1 MRHLLLA
8 VPVLLLPLS
17 YSHAHE
23 DHHHHEHEDAASLAA
38 HEHGAARLNA
48 ALDGKRLELE
58 LISPAMNLLGFEH
71 APASAADEAK
81 IANARSKLEQP
92 QALFGLPSAAGCAV
106 SEQHFEGELLG
117 SAHAGYK
124 RGDDHD
130 HEPKNSDKHD
140 HDHDHDHDHE
150 DGGHSDIEARYQF
163 DCSNPEALGALDLK
177 GLFESFPGTEKIQ
190 VQLIGP
196 NGQQG
201 VELTP
206 ARAQLPF

>member
-8 VPVLLLPLS
+8 VPVLLLPLT

-23 DHHHHEHEDAASLAA
+23 EHQHHEHEDASSLSA

-48 ALDGKRLELE
+48 ALEGKRLELE
-58 LISPAMNLLGFEH
+58 LNSPAMNLLGFEH

-81 IANARSKLEQP
+81 IANARAQLEQP
-92 QALFGLPSAAGCAV
+92 QALFGLPSAAGCSV
-106 SEQHFEGELLG
+106 SEQRFAGELLG
-117 SAHAGYK
+117 SAHAGYQ
-124 RGDDHD
+124 RGDGHEHEQEHKHEHD
-130 HEPKNSDKHD
+130 ADAD
-140 HDHDHDHDHE
+140 ADA
-150 DGGHSDIEARYQF
+150 GGHSDIEAHYQF
-163 DCSNPEALGALDLK
+163 DCSNPEALRALDLK

-206 ARAQLPF
+206 ARSQLPF

>member
-17 YSHAHE
+17 YSHAQE
-23 DHHHHEHEDAASLAA
+23 EHHHHAHEEASSLGA
-38 HEHGAARLNA
+38 HEHGAARLNV

-58 LISPAMNLLGFEH
+58 LFSPAMNLLGFEH
-71 APASAADEAK
+71 APANAADEAK
-81 IANARSKLEQP
+81 IASARSQLEQP
-92 QALFGLPSAAGCAV
+92 QALFGLPAAAGCSL
-106 SEQHFEGELLG
+106 SEQQFAGELLG
-117 SAHAGYK
+117 SAHAGYQ
-124 RGDDHD
+124 RGDQHD
-130 HEPKNSDKHD
+130 HKQEHKHG
-140 HDHDHDHDHE
+140 HDDRE
-150 DGGHSDIEARYQF
+150 AAGHSDIEAHYQF
-163 DCSNPEALGALDLK
+163 DCSKPDALQALDLK

-206 ARAQLPF
+206 ARSQLPF

>member
-1 MRHLLLA
+1 MELTMRYLLLA

-17 YSHAHE
+17 YSYAHE
-23 DHHHHEHEDAASLAA
+23 DHHHHEHEEAASLAA
-38 HEHGAARLNA
+38 HEHGAAQLNV

-58 LISPAMNLLGFEH
+58 LTSPAMNLLGFEH

-81 IANARSKLEQP
+81 IANARAQLEQP
-92 QALFGLPSAAGCAV
+92 QGLFGLPSAAECTV

-130 HEPKNSDKHD
+130 HEHKNEHKHE
-140 HDHDHDHDHE
+140 HE
-150 DGGHSDIEARYQF
+150 DGGHSDIAARYQL
-163 DCSNPEALGALDLK
+163 DCSNPDALHALNLK

-201 VELTP
+201 VKLTP

>member
-8 VPVLLLPLS
+8 VPMLLLPLT

-23 DHHHHEHEDAASLAA
+23 EHHHHEHEEASSLGT

-71 APASAADEAK
+71 APANAADEAK
-81 IANARSKLEQP
+81 IASVRSQLEQP
-92 QALFGLPSAAGCAV
+92 QALFGLPAAAGCSV
-106 SEQHFEGELLG
+106 SEQQFAGKLLG
-117 SAHAGYK
+117 SAHAGYQ
-124 RGDDHD
+124 RGDQH
-130 HEPKNSDKHD
+130 HHKQEHKHD
-140 HDHDHDHDHE
+140 HDDHE
-150 DGGHSDIEARYQF
+150 AAGHSDIEAHYQF
-163 DCSNPEALGALDLK
+163 DCSNPEALRALELK

-206 ARAQLPF
+206 ARSQLPF

>member
-8 VPVLLLPLS
+8 VPVLLLPLT

-23 DHHHHEHEDAASLAA
+23 EHHHHEHEEASSLGA

-71 APASAADEAK
+71 APANAADEAK
-81 IANARSKLEQP
+81 IASVRSQLEQP
-92 QALFGLPSAAGCAV
+92 QALFGLPAAAGCSV
-106 SEQHFEGELLG
+106 SEQQLAGELLG
-117 SAHAGYK
+117 SAHAGYQ
-124 RGDDHD
+124 RGDQHD
-130 HEPKNSDKHD
+130 HKQEHKHD
-140 HDHDHDHDHE
+140 HDDHE
-150 DGGHSDIEARYQF
+150 AAGHSDIEAHYQF
-163 DCSNPEALGALDLK
+163 DCSNPEALRALELK

-201 VELTP
+201 AELTP
-206 ARAQLPF
+206 ARSQLPF

>member
-17 YSHAHE
+17 YSHAQE
-23 DHHHHEHEDAASLAA
+23 EHHHHAHEEASSLGA
-38 HEHGAARLNA
+38 HEHGAARLNV

-58 LISPAMNLLGFEH
+58 LFSPAMNLLGFEH
-71 APASAADEAK
+71 APANAADEAK
-81 IANARSKLEQP
+81 IASARSQLEQP
-92 QALFGLPSAAGCAV
+92 QALFGLPAAAGCSL
-106 SEQHFEGELLG
+106 SEQQFAGELLG
-117 SAHAGYK
+117 SAHAGYQ
-124 RGDDHD
+124 RGDQHD
-130 HEPKNSDKHD
+130 HKQEHKHG
-140 HDHDHDHDHE
+140 HDDHE
-150 DGGHSDIEARYQF
+150 AAGHSDIEAHYQF
-163 DCSNPEALGALDLK
+163 DCSKPDALQALDLK

-206 ARAQLPF
+206 ARSQLPF

>member
-8 VPVLLLPLS
+8 VPMLLLPLT

-23 DHHHHEHEDAASLAA
+23 EHHHHEHEEASSLGA

-58 LISPAMNLLGFEH
+58 LFSPAMNLLGFEH
-71 APASAADEAK
+71 APANAADEAK
-81 IANARSKLEQP
+81 IASVRSQLEQP
-92 QALFGLPSAAGCAV
+92 QALFGLPAAAGCSV
-106 SEQHFEGELLG
+106 SEQQFAGELLG
-117 SAHAGYK
+117 SAHAGYQ
-124 RGDDHD
+124 RGDQHD
-130 HEPKNSDKHD
+130 HKQEHKHG
-140 HDHDHDHDHE
+140 HDDHE
-150 DGGHSDIEARYQF
+150 AAGHSDIEAHYQF
-163 DCSNPEALGALDLK
+163 DCSKPDALQALDLK

-206 ARAQLPF
+206 ARSQLPF